1 MFTGIVED
9 LCKVENIQKKTDSMV
24 ISVNLGDLSDDVK
37 NGDSIAINGTCLT
50 VTNIN
55 DHVATFDVLTETVS
69 KTSLKEIKSAT
80 KVNVERA
87 LRVGDRMGGHFVT
100 GHVDGTGVIDKKATQ
115 PGQTDLWVKVDNKL
129 GSMMIEKG
137 SIAIDGISLTLVEV
151 TDTAF
156 SVALIPFTLAETTLG
171 FKGAGDIVNLELDM
185 IGKWVKRLI
194 PPEYSAPSSITLDKL
209 KDQGFA

>member
-1 MFTGIVED
+1 MFTGIVEG
-9 LCKVENIQKKTDSMV
+9 LCKVERIQKKSDSMV
-24 ISVNLGDLSDDVK
+24 VSVNLGDLSNDVK

-50 VTNIN
+50 VTDIK
-55 DHVATFDVLTETVS
+55 DQVATFDVLTETITR
-69 KTSLKEIKSAT
+69 TSLKDVKPTI

-100 GHVDGTGVIDKKATQ
+100 GHVDGTGVIEKKTTQ
-115 PGQTDLWVKVDNKL
+115 PGQTDLWVKVDKDL

-137 SIAIDGISLTLVEV
+137 SIAIDGISLTLVDV
-151 TDTAF
+151 TDSAF

-194 PPEYSAPSSITLDKL
+194 PSEYSKPSSITLDKL